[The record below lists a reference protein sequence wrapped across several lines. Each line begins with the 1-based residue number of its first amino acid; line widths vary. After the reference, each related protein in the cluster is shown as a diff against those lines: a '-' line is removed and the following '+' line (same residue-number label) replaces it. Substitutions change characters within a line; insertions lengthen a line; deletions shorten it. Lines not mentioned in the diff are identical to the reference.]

1 MQQYNRY
8 LSYEGRPGPVARVL
22 MAVVA
27 MIVAAASIVLG
38 FFFFVAF
45 LGVAMVF
52 AIVVWFRL
60 RTLRKQ
66 MGAATP
72 SSAKGEG
79 PVIEGDFTVIRERQD
94 SQRDGP

>member
-8 LSYEGRPGPVARVL
+8 LSYEGRPGPVARAL

-60 RTLRKQ
+60 RALRKQ